1 MALACSTK
9 KEETTSMKY
18 PETKKVDTVDTY
30 FGEQVADPYRWLEND
45 TAKETSEWMKAQ
57 NDITFGFLEK
67 IPYRETVKKR
77 LEQVYNY
84 ERLGAPFK
92 EGEWYYF
99 YKNDGLQNHSV
110 LYRKKGE
117 NGTPEVFLDP
127 NTFSKD
133 GTTGLSGVFFTK
145 DGSMAAYLISEGGS
159 DWRKAIVI
167 KTADKSVVEDSLRDL
182 KFTGIAWKGNEG
194 FYYSSHDKEALV
206 FG

>member
-1 MALACSTK
+1 MALACSTNK
-9 KEETTSMKY
+9 KEETTGMKY

-45 TAKETSEWMKAQ
+45 TAKETAEWVKAQ

-92 EGEWYYF
+92 EGEWYYY

-117 NGTPEVFLDP
+117 TGTPEVFLDP

-145 DGSMAAYLISEGGS
+145 EVLTGARLLL
-159 DWRKAIVI
+159 
-167 KTADKSVVEDSLRDL
+167 LRQP
-182 KFTGIAWKGNEG
+182 INR
-194 FYYSSHDKEALV
+194 
-206 FG
+206 